1 MLCCCHPLPRQSVAL
16 GSLSVK
22 HPNLIHPS
30 SVLDELANGAAA
42 LPSDAVDQDFSVP
55 AAGGIATYAL
65 DRLGPQADADLQPY
79 PTDIALSSLD
89 GSNGFKIDGISAN
102 DLAGRSVASA
112 GDVNGDGF
120 DDVIVGVGNAE
131 QNHTGDNVASYVV
144 YGAPAGFAA
153 EVPAGGLNGTSGFV
167 INGSGTVG
175 NKTGFSVASAGDIN
189 GDGLSDVI
197 VGAYGTGSGAGAS
210 YVIFGATTVPSGQIV
225 LSVLNGTTGFKL
237 SGVAGD
243 QSGFSV
249 ASAGDVNHDGFADL
263 VIGAPGASPHGAQS
277 GAAYVVFGH
286 ASGFGANVDLSTL
299 NGTTGFK
306 ISGAAAGDRAGTSVA
321 SAGDVNGDG
330 FSDVLIGAQ
339 GANSNGSA
347 YVVFGQAS
355 GFTANFDLSTLTGS
369 NGFRLDGVG
378 AGDHAG
384 ISVASAGDVNA
395 DGFADIIVGANLAD
409 SSGTDSGAAYV
420 VFGAASGFA
429 ATIDLSTLNGT
440 NGFKLTGA
448 TGDQSGFSVA
458 SAGDVNGDGYA
469 DLIIGAPAHGSLAG
483 ESYVVFGAA
492 SGFAASIDL
501 TTLNGTTGFAL
512 DGVTAGDNSGMS
524 VASAG
529 DVNGDG
535 FSDLVVGAT
544 GVDPLHGTDFGAAYV
559 IFGRL
564 PDAAVNRVGNGA
576 SQTLAGG
583 DFNDTFQGNG
593 GNDALYGNGG
603 VDVALYSGAIS
614 DYSIVHNATGGYTI
628 TDLRGGSPDGTD
640 ILRGIE
646 TAQFTDGSRT
656 LADLLPYPS
665 HVGLSVLDGSNGF
678 KIYGGASQDQV
689 GYALS
694 SAGDLNHDGYADIV
708 VGSHENTDYVIFGQ
722 GTDFTPSIYVPDLN
736 GTNGFELTGL
746 RIGDGVS
753 SAGDVNGDGI
763 DDLLVTAEEVP
774 NGQFLSAFVLFGKA
788 GGFAPSYDLATLS
801 NADGFRLAIPTVDD
815 RSSVPMAAAAADV
828 NGDGYSDLIFSNPA
842 DSAHGT
848 ETGAVYVVFGH
859 GGAFATTDVS
869 TLNGTDGFKIIGEN
883 ANDFAG
889 SALGAGD
896 VNGDGFGDIIIGAN
910 AIGTNRSGDAY
921 VVFGQASGFAA
932 SIDLSTLNGSNGFK
946 LTGVAAYDLTGESIG
961 SAGDIN
967 GDGFADLIISAR
979 GSDFF
984 AGVKGAAYVVFG
996 QASGFAASID
1006 LGTLNGT
1013 NGFKLVGAADY
1024 DGFGTSVASAG
1035 DVNGDGFSDIIVGS
1049 PSFAGSGGTAGASY
1063 VVFGSASGFSATL
1076 DVSTLNGANGF
1087 RIDGVGA
1094 GDNAGYTVSSAG
1106 DVNDDGFS
1114 DLLIGAIAPNEHTGG
1129 FSYVMYG
1136 RLPDSAVTRTGTN
1149 ASQTLAG
1156 GDFNDT
1162 LSGLGGNDDLYGN
1175 RGNDTLTGGA
1185 GADTYHFA
1193 QSGADNVDTITD
1205 YSYAGGDVI
1214 DLSHLL
1220 DGGTLIGANL
1230 PDYLRLV
1237 VSGGDETVQVD
1248 TDGTAGGATWS
1259 DVAILTGGASGA
1271 ALFKI
1276 GPLTYIAGGSG
1287 NDTVTGSPTVGG
1299 LFDLSAGGNDTATG
1313 GSGNDGFQF
1322 GAAYTSADHVDGG
1335 AGTNDQIAL
1344 QGDYSAGVI
1353 LSGSSIVNVEAM
1365 ALLPG
1370 FNYNLTTT
1378 DTLVPSGKTFTFWSV
1393 SMASANHVSIDGSA
1407 ETDGLFH
1414 FYLGQG
1420 DDTAIGGAGAD
1431 IFYAEGGADTL
1442 TGNGGADTF
1451 AYLAVSDS
1459 TGPAYDTITD
1469 FTAGTDKFDLPVAV
1483 AAVDATV
1490 ATGALS
1496 TVSFDTDLATAVGAS
1511 QLAVGHAVLFT
1522 PDTGSLAT
1530 HTFLVVDANGTAGY
1544 QAGADFVFDVT
1555 GGSLGGLGTGDFF

>member
-1 MLCCCHPLPRQSVAL
+1 MGCVGECPVR
-16 GSLSVK
+16 
-22 HPNLIHPS
+22 HPNTIHPS
-30 SVLDELANGAAA
+30 SVLDDLANESAV
-42 LPSDAVDQDFSVP
+42 LPAGGRDFAGPAV
-55 AAGGIATYAL
+55 GGIAAYDLAARAAIEKLAL
-65 DRLGPQADADLQPY
+65 QPDADLQPY
-79 PTDIALSSLD
+79 PAGIALSSLG
-89 GSNGFKIDGISAN
+89 GSNGFKLSGIGAN
-102 DLAGRSVASA
+102 DFAGRSVASA

-120 DDVIVGVGNAE
+120 DDIIVGAYGSE
-131 QNHTGDNVASYVV
+131 HSLGDFTSSFVVFGAAS
-144 YGAPAGFAA
+144 GFAA
-153 EVPAGGLNGTSGFV
+153 NLPLVGLSGASGFK
-167 INGSGTVG
+167 IGGSAVG
-175 NKTGFSVASAGDIN
+175 NKTGFSVASAGDVN
-189 GDGLSDVI
+189 GDGFSDVI
-197 VGAYGTGSGAGAS
+197 VGAYGAGSGAGAS
-210 YVIFGATTVPSGQIV
+210 YVIFGAATIPNSQIV

-243 QSGFSV
+243 QSGYSV

-277 GAAYVVFGH
+277 GAAYVVFGQ

-306 ISGAAAGDRAGTSVA
+306 ISGAAANDGAGTSVA

-330 FSDVLIGAQ
+330 YCDVLIGAQ
-339 GANSNGSA
+339 GANSDGSA
-347 YVVFGQAS
+347 YVVFGMAS
-355 GFTANFDLSTLTGS
+355 GFSANFDLSTLNGS

-395 DGFADIIVGANLAD
+395 DGFADLIIGANLAD

-420 VFGAASGFA
+420 VFGQASGFS
-429 ATIDLSTLNGT
+429 ATIGLSTLNGT
-440 NGFKLTGA
+440 NGFKLSGA

-469 DLIIGAPAHGSLAG
+469 DLIVGAPVHGSLAG

-492 SGFAASIDL
+492 SGFAANIDL

-512 DGVTAGDNSGMS
+512 DGVTAGDHSGMS

-535 FSDLVVGAT
+535 FSDLVVGAF
-544 GVDPLHGTDFGAAYV
+544 GADPGGAQSGAAYV
-559 IFGRL
+559 VFGRL

-583 DFNDTFQGNG
+583 DFNDTFQGLG

-603 VDVALYSGAIS
+603 FDVAIYTGAAS
-614 DYSIVHNATGGYTI
+614 DYSIVHNAGGGYTI

-646 TAQFTDGSRT
+646 TAQFTDGTRT

-665 HVGLSVLDGSNGF
+665 HVGLSTLDGSNGF
-678 KIYGGASQDQV
+678 KLFGATGNQQLGFAV
-689 GYALS
+689 S
-694 SAGDLNHDGYADIV
+694 SAGDLNHDGFADIV
-708 VGSHENTDYVIFGQ
+708 VGTHEQGADYVIFGQ
-722 GTDFTPSIYVPDLN
+722 GTDFTPSVHLPDLN
-736 GTNGFELTGL
+736 GANGFQLTGL
-746 RIGDGVS
+746 RYGDGVA

-763 DDLLVTAEEVP
+763 DDLLVTTQEVP
-774 NGQFLSAFVLFGKA
+774 NGPFLSAFVLFGKA
-788 GGFAPSYDLATLS
+788 AGFAASYNLATLNS
-801 NADGFRLAIPTVDD
+801 ADGFRLTIPQTDD
-815 RSSVPMAAAAADV
+815 RSSVPMAAAATDV
-828 NGDGYSDLIFSNPA
+828 NGDGFSDMIFSNPG
-842 DSAHGT
+842 DNG
-848 ETGAVYVVFGH
+848 EVGAVYVVFGH
-859 GGAFATTDVS
+859 SGAFATRDVS
-869 TLNGTDGFKIIGEN
+869 TLNGTDGFKLVGEN

-889 SALGAGD
+889 VSLGAGD
-896 VNGDGFGDIIIGAN
+896 VNGDGFGDIIVGAMGQGS
-910 AIGTNRSGDAY
+910 GTGNAY

-932 SIDLSTLNGSNGFK
+932 SINLSSLNGSNGFK
-946 LTGVAAYDLTGESIG
+946 LTGVAAYDLTGQSVA

-967 GDGFADLIISAR
+967 GDGFADLIIGAR

-984 AGVKGAAYVVFG
+984 AGEKGAAYVVFG

-1006 LGTLNGT
+1006 LGALSGT
-1013 NGFKLVGAADY
+1013 DGFKLVGAANY
-1024 DGFGTSVASAG
+1024 DSFGLSVASAG
-1035 DVNGDGFSDIIVGS
+1035 DVNGDGFSDIIVGA
-1049 PSFAGSGGTAGASY
+1049 PYFSGTGTFAGASY

-1076 DVSTLNGANGF
+1076 DVSTLNGTNGF
-1087 RIDGVGA
+1087 RVDGVGA
-1094 GDNAGYTVSSAG
+1094 GDSSGFSVSSAG
-1106 DVNDDGFS
+1106 DVNGDGFS
-1114 DLLIGAIAPNEHTGG
+1114 DLLIGAIATNEHNGG
-1129 FSYVMYG
+1129 SSYVMYG
-1136 RLPDSAVTRTGTN
+1136 RLPDTAVTRTGTS
-1149 ASQTLAG
+1149 AAQTLAG

-1175 RGNDTLTGGA
+1175 RGNDTLTGGT

-1205 YSYAGGDVI
+1205 YSYADGDVI

-1220 DGGTLIGANL
+1220 AGAALIGL
-1230 PDYLRLV
+1230 PDFLRLV
-1237 VSGGDETVQVD
+1237 VSGSDETVQVD

-1259 DVAILTGGASGA
+1259 DVAVLTGGSSGA

-1276 GPLTYIAGGSG
+1276 GPLTFIAGGSG
-1287 NDTVTGSPTVGG
+1287 DDTVTGSPTTGG
-1299 LFDLSAGGNDTATG
+1299 LFDLSAGGDDSATG

-1322 GAAYTSADHVDGG
+1322 GAAYTPADHVDGG
-1335 AGTNDQIAL
+1335 AGGNDQIAL
-1344 QGDYSAGVI
+1344 QGDYSAGVT
-1353 LSGSSIVNVEAM
+1353 LSASSIVNVEVM
-1365 ALLPG
+1365 VLLPG
-1370 FNYNLTTT
+1370 FNYNLTTA
-1378 DTLVPSGKTFTFWSV
+1378 DDLVPAGKTFTFWSV

-1420 DDTAIGGAGAD
+1420 DDTAAGGAGND

-1459 TGPAYDTITD
+1459 TGAAYDTITD

-1483 AAVDATV
+1483 AAIDATV

-1496 TVSFDTDLATAVGAS
+1496 TGSFDTDLAAAVGS
-1511 QLAVGHAVLFT
+1511 GQLAAGHAVLFT

-1530 HTFLVVDANGTAGY
+1530 HTFLVVDANGAAGY

-1555 GGSLGGLGTGDFF
+1555 GGSLGGLAAGDFF